1 VSVDIRRSS
10 SRFVEREPGRR
21 TQHGF
26 SFGEHYDPDWLSFG
40 PMVCHDDHL
49 LGSGRGFEEHP
60 HADLEIVTFVLSG
73 SLAHADSLGTA
84 GELGAGDLAVLSAG
98 AGVRHSEVASPA
110 GPARFVQV
118 WLRPDSVGAAPTYLR
133 ASSSAAE
140 PGAGLVAVAGTG
152 TPVELGVAGASCAV
166 ARLAANETVVLPAAP
181 RLHAYVATGA
191 LLRSSLAEPL
201 QAGDAFCFVDE
212 PDHAV
217 TAGVPTE
224 LLVWTFGRPDGS
236 RVPQNAE

>member
-1 VSVDIRRSS
+1 MEIRRSS
-10 SRFVEREPGRR
+10 SRFVEREQGRR

-26 SFGEHYDPDWLSFG
+26 SFGAHYDPAWLSFG

-60 HADLEIVTFVLSG
+60 HSELEIVTFVLSG
-73 SLAHADSLGTA
+73 SLRHADSLGTA
-84 GELGAGDLAVLSAG
+84 SELGAGDLAVLSAG
-98 AGVRHSEVASPA
+98 AGVRHSEVASDA

-118 WLRPDSVGAAPTYLR
+118 WLRPDTAGAAPSYAR
-133 ASSSAAE
+133 GSSAAAV
-140 PGAGLVAVAGTG
+140 PGAGLVPVAGAG
-152 TPVELGVAGASCAV
+152 AALKVGVAGASYAV
-166 ARLAANETVVLPAAP
+166 ARLAGHETLTLPAAG
-181 RLHAYVATGA
+181 RVHAYVASGA

-212 PDHAV
+212 PAHEV

-224 LLVWTFGRPDGS
+224 LLVWSFAR
-236 RVPQNAE
+236 